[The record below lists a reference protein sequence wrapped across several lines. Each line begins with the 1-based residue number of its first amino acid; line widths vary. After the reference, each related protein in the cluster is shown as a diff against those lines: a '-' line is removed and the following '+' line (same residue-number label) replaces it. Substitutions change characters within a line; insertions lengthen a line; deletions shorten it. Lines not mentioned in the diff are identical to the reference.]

1 MYFQYEMKSVFI
13 INIGDLIFIKGGK
26 LFDVRILFQGFKKV
40 GYDKFL
46 VSKIFKKDKGDIRLV
61 IFVSRLEKII
71 DVGDFGKIEILRKE
85 KFQIVEEIMIFLDGS
100 SEKIFQQK
108 DDEVLGFEF
117 LFKFFIV
124 FIKLK
129 NKIFVFGLLKKKKVG
144 RFRLRLKLFRVL
156 KLLGQGKSFVQLG
169 SSFRG
174 RGRFLKDKS
183 LLKIFEK
190 KKEIKNI
197 FVFFIMEEMFVS
209 DVLDLFRKLFLV
221 LVLKESMEKK
231 FSDVDLLLDLS
242 KGKEF
247 VFKFNRGR
255 GRLLLS
261 LEKKRVREMNIDLCI
276 EAVLKKIL
284 EEGEQE

>member
-1 MYFQYEMKSVFI
+1 MYFQYEMKSVLI

-117 LFKFFIV
+117 IFKFFIV

-129 NKIFVFGLLKKKKVG
+129 NKIFVFGLL
-144 RFRLRLKLFRVL
+144 L
-156 KLLGQGKSFVQLG
+156 
-169 SSFRG
+169 
-174 RGRFLKDKS
+174 
-183 LLKIFEK
+183 
-190 KKEIKNI
+190 
-197 FVFFIMEEMFVS
+197 
-209 DVLDLFRKLFLV
+209 
-221 LVLKESMEKK
+221 
-231 FSDVDLLLDLS
+231 
-242 KGKEF
+242 
-247 VFKFNRGR
+247 
-255 GRLLLS
+255 
-261 LEKKRVREMNIDLCI
+261 
-276 EAVLKKIL
+276 
-284 EEGEQE
+284 